1 MRVARLSLLLPAMAV
16 LATPAEGA
24 MHLGVNTHFDQ
35 GWPIVALDEAES
47 ARAQSIR
54 DTISWGKVEQAPG
67 DYDFTAANS
76 GYVARACAAHMPV
89 LLILTPR
96 NKRYD
101 NGETVFSPLGRRAFA
116 AFAVEIAKRFPCV
129 TGFEIGNEIN
139 GHALK
144 GRMVQQ
150 MPGSYV
156 AIVREVRAALT
167 GQHAKVK
174 LLSGSSLSVATGFFD
189 RLFGAG
195 LLPLVDGVV
204 IHPYVAVP
212 EQLPGQIARLR
223 SAMARH
229 GGVKPIWASEFGFYY
244 ETPEDAPPHAL
255 KMITLL
261 SAAGIEEAHWY
272 ALRDEKWFP
281 NMGLFAN
288 GRGKPALDSFR
299 LAAQLLASGEARRI
313 DAGDPLTFIYRY
325 GNGPYVMW
333 GGGRGNRLERRS
345 HRARCERA
353 CCEAAITA
361 GCRSDHC
368 GRAGGIQPWAVTC
381 PRRYADGFYRH
392 RLELSRLAAQG
403 RQAAAGMDRLELD
416 ALFGIARATEFPGD
430 GCGGDNCPPARRTS
444 AGTRRAVQGSRR
456 RDGVSLSLLRGQGG
470 QATSGAHPVWREAD
484 LCGPDRGR
492 GEHPAACGQW
502 KRGDRLFGSLAG
514 WPSAIA
520 APDPHPDP
528 ARCIAGALCAQRPGY
543 RCGRKLGG
551 SPGRTA
557 EGQQALQDQRMIGP

>member
-67 DYDFTAANS
+67 VYDFTAANS

-333 GGGRGNRLERRS
+333 GGGRGIGWNGAAT
-345 HRARCERA
+345 ARDAR
-353 CCEAAITA
+353 
-361 GCRSDHC
+361 
-368 GRAGGIQPWAVTC
+368 GRAV
-381 PRRYADGFYRH
+381 
-392 RLELSRLAAQG
+392 RLPSRLDADPIIVDAPEGFSLRPSPVLADTLTDFIGTGWSYHVSRPKGVKQPLG
-403 RQAAAGMDRLELD
+403 WIDWNWTPYLGSPALPNFRVMGAVVTTARPPAGPAPELVERFKAPAAGMAYLSACFEGKADKPHQVRILS
-416 ALFGIARATEFPGD
+416 
-430 GCGGDNCPPARRTS
+430 GGKQIF
-444 AGTRRAVQGSRR
+444 AGR
-456 RDGVSLSLLRGQGG
+456 
-470 QATSGAHPVWREAD
+470 
-484 LCGPDRGR
+484 
-492 GEHPAACGQW
+492 
-502 KRGDRLFGSLAG
+502 
-514 WPSAIA
+514 
-520 APDPHPDP
+520 
-528 ARCIAGALCAQRPGY
+528 IAGAVSTRPLAVNGSVEIGYSALLPGGPQPLRRRIRILTQPDASPALCAPR
-543 RCGRKLGG
+543 GRDTDADGN
-551 SPGRTA
+551 
-557 EGQQALQDQRMIGP
+557 

>member
-1 MRVARLSLLLPAMAV
+1 
-16 LATPAEGA
+16 

-204 IHPYVAVP
+204 IHPYVAGAGAV
-212 EQLPGQIARLR
+212 ARPDR
-223 SAMARH
+223 
-229 GGVKPIWASEFGFYY
+229 
-244 ETPEDAPPHAL
+244 
-255 KMITLL
+255 
-261 SAAGIEEAHWY
+261 AA
-272 ALRDEKWFP
+272 ALRDGAPRRRQADLGF
-281 NMGLFAN
+281 GI
-288 GRGKPALDSFR
+288 R
-299 LAAQLLASGEARRI
+299 LLLRDAR
-313 DAGDPLTFIYRY
+313 
-325 GNGPYVMW
+325 
-333 GGGRGNRLERRS
+333 
-345 HRARCERA
+345 
-353 CCEAAITA
+353 
-361 GCRSDHC
+361 
-368 GRAGGIQPWAVTC
+368 GRAAPCAQ
-381 PRRYADGFYRH
+381 DDH
-392 RLELSRLAAQG
+392 AA
-403 RQAAAGMDRLELD
+403 E
-416 ALFGIARATEFPGD
+416 
-430 GCGGDNCPPARRTS
+430 
-444 AGTRRAVQGSRR
+444 RR
-456 RDGVSLSLLRGQGG
+456 RDRGSALVCVARREMVSEHGAVRERQG
-470 QATSGAHPVWREAD
+470 QARARQLPPCRA
-484 LCGPDRGR
+484 
-492 GEHPAACGQW
+492 AAC
-502 KRGDRLFGSLAG
+502 
-514 WPSAIA
+514 
-520 APDPHPDP
+520 
-528 ARCIAGALCAQRPGY
+528 QR
-543 RCGRKLGG
+543 
-551 SPGRTA
+551 
-557 EGQQALQDQRMIGP
+557 